1 MSGRALGASARRAG
15 LTPLVADFFADAD
28 TRRIAL
34 ACHKLE
40 DLKRGFVWK
49 ALAPALETLAATAP
63 SPPLGVVYGGGFED
77 RTALL
82 AKIAE
87 RWPLLGNGANVVKRV
102 KAPEMFFPEL
112 ARLGIPHPRTVTEP
126 PAEKGRWLAKRQGG
140 AGGSH
145 VVTRH
150 VAASNTGGRRTGGGR
165 LYFQEKVE
173 GRPVSALFVGASN
186 RSRVLGFSEQ
196 WAAPTRRARWRYG
209 GAAQPAELPGDLEAR
224 MTAIVERVAPHF
236 ELSGLGSADFLVN
249 RDEVRLI
256 EINPRPGATLDIF
269 DSEAQPL
276 LRLHL
281 EAVLENRL
289 PTAPLAL
296 PAASSAAIVY
306 AMEPITVSKTMIWA
320 DWTADR
326 PACEERI
333 DKHRPIC
340 TVLAR
345 AATRAEAKGLVMERI
360 STILAACAG
369 EEGGTQWT

>member
-1 MSGRALGASARRAG
+1 MPRKSGI
-15 LTPLVADFFADAD
+15 ADDS
-28 TRRIAL
+28 
-34 ACHKLE
+34 
-40 DLKRGFVWK
+40 V
-49 ALAPALETLAATAP
+49 
-63 SPPLGVVYGGGFED
+63 
-77 RTALL
+77 
-82 AKIAE
+82 
-87 RWPLLGNGANVVKRV
+87 
-102 KAPEMFFPEL
+102 
-112 ARLGIPHPRTVTEP
+112 
-126 PAEKGRWLAKRQGG
+126 
-140 AGGSH
+140 
-145 VVTRH
+145 
-150 VAASNTGGRRTGGGR
+150 
-165 LYFQEKVE
+165 YFQEKVD
-173 GRPVSALFVGASN
+173 GRPVSALFAAADN
-186 RSRVLGFSEQ
+186 HACVLGFSEQ

-209 GAAQPAELPGDLEAR
+209 GAVQPAELPGDLEAR
-224 MTAIVERVAPHF
+224 MTAIVERVALRF

-326 PACEERI
+326 PACGERI

-345 AATRAEAKGLVMERI
+345 AATGAEAKWLVMERI

-369 EEGGTQWT
+369 QEGGTQWT